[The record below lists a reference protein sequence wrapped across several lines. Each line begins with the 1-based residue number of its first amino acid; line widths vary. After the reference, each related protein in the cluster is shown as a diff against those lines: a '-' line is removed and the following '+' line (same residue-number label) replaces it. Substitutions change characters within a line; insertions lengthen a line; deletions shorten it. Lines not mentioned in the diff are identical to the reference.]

1 MKSIQ
6 RSLLVLCLLPVLLAA
21 ACTPASTPPGAM
33 TTEAQTAAT
42 ASGSLEI
49 PSTDLTGA
57 SLYKFSC
64 AACHGQD
71 HAGSAFE
78 VGGQTIKVPR
88 LNWIDL
94 NKLYTADRSRGSV
107 PEQVALAITKGQD
120 GAGDEMN
127 AMMPR
132 WSTLSRPQIDSLS
145 QYIQAADTTNSTTP
159 SLEPAAANLM
169 GEQLFLTSC
178 AACHG
183 MDGAGKTFEK
193 DGNTIKTPSLHWSEL
208 SSTFSRDPSRG
219 SVPEQVALAITIGKD
234 ETDAELNTMM
244 PRWSFLSQA
253 QVDSLVQYLQTRFK

>member
-6 RSLLVLCLLPVLLAA
+6 RSLRVLCLLPILLAA
-21 ACTPASTPPGAM
+21 ACTPAPTPQGAM

-42 ASGSLEI
+42 ASGSVGI
-49 PSTDLTGA
+49 PSVDLTGA
-57 SLYKFSC
+57 ALYKFSC

-71 HAGSAFE
+71 HAGSTFE
-78 VGGQTIKVPR
+78 VAGQTIKVPD
-88 LNWIDL
+88 LNWTDL

-132 WSTLSRPQIDSLS
+132 WSTLSTAQIDSLI
-145 QYIQAADTTNSTTP
+145 QYIQADTTNNATP

-193 DGNTIKTPSLHWSEL
+193 DGNTIRTPSLHWNEL
-208 SSTFSRDPSRG
+208 NSTFARDPSRG
-219 SVPEQVALAITIGKD
+219 SVVEQVALAITNGKD
-234 ETDAELNTMM
+234 ETGAELNTMM
-244 PRWSFLSQA
+244 PRWSFFSQA
-253 QVDSLVQYLQTRFK
+253 QADSLVQYLQTTFK

>member
-1 MKSIQ
+1 MKSSS
-6 RSLLVLCLLPVLLAA
+6 RSLLVVYLLPVLLAA
-21 ACTPASTPPGAM
+21 ACTPASSPQGAM

-42 ASGSLEI
+42 DSGLVEIASA
-49 PSTDLTGA
+49 DLTGA
-57 SLYKFSC
+57 SLYKFAC

-71 HAGSAFE
+71 HSGSTFDVA
-78 VGGQTIKVPR
+78 GQTIKVPA
-88 LNWIDL
+88 LNWTDL
-94 NKLYTADRSRGSV
+94 NILYTADRSRGSI

-120 GAGDEMN
+120 AGGGEMN

-132 WSTLSRPQIDSLS
+132 WSTLSGPQIDSLI
-145 QYIQAADTTNSTTP
+145 QYIQAADTTDNPMS
-159 SLEPAAANLM
+159 SLEPAATNLM

-193 DGNTIKTPSLHWSEL
+193 DGNTIRTPSLRWSEL
-208 SSTFSRDPSRG
+208 RGTFSRDPSRG
-219 SVPEQVALAITIGKD
+219 SVPEQLALAITIGKD
-234 ETDAELNTMM
+234 ETGAQLNTMM